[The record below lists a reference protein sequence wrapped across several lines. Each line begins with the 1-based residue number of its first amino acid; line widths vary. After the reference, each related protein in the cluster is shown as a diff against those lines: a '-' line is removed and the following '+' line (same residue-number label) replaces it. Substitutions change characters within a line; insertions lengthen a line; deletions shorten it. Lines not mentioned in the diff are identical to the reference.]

1 MKNIFK
7 LVGII
12 NLMMVVLFTLVSCDV
27 DKEEEFAKKRSGTIK
42 ASKDGKVAFTFANR
56 EISPS
61 QRYCVVTTN
70 LPEPEDSQFTL
81 YNPPNQ
87 AEGKVFSH
95 RINNLQPFQEIK
107 WEATSDAYITVSK
120 NESTTVAETALNIS
134 AVTLV
139 KH

>member
-1 MKNIFK
+1 
-7 LVGII
+7 
-12 NLMMVVLFTLVSCDV
+12 
-27 DKEEEFAKKRSGTIK
+27 
-42 ASKDGKVAFTFANR
+42 
-56 EISPS
+56 
-61 QRYCVVTTN
+61 